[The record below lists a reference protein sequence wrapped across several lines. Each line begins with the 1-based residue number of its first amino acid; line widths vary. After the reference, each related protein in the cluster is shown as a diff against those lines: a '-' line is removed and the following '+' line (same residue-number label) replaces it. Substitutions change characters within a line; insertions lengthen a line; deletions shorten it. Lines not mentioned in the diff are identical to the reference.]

1 MSKQPDFVKE
11 AAVALSDIN
20 IFYAVIA
27 LMDGGLVH
35 APSHATAARIVKL
48 CRSEG
53 GRCLKRYDH
62 AKACAEE
69 VPK

>member
-1 MSKQPDFVKE
+1 MKRAPDFVKE
-11 AAVALSDIN
+11 AAVALSDLN

-35 APSHATAARIVKL
+35 APSHAAAARIIKL
-48 CRSEG
+48 CQSEAV
-53 GRCLKRYDH
+53 RCLNRYDH

-69 VPK
+69 PT

>member
-1 MSKQPDFVKE
+1 MKKPPDFVKE
-11 AAVALSDIN
+11 AAVALSDLN

-27 LMDGGLVH
+27 LMDGGFVH
-35 APSHATAARIVKL
+35 APSYAAAARIIKL
-48 CRSEG
+48 CQSEA

-69 VPK
+69 IL